1 MGSNGRDLGFGQC
14 QTHSTHR
21 RGTSM
26 TILVT
31 AASGQLGRLVLDS
44 LLARGV
50 APGDVRAGARTPDAL
65 ADHAERGVDVV
76 HLDYDDEATVAAA
89 VKGVDRVLLISG
101 TEMGRRVDQHR
112 GVIDAA
118 AAAGVGHLVYTSAPK
133 ADDTTLVLA
142 PEHRA
147 TEELVRASGVPFT
160 ILRNN
165 WYAENYVPDL
175 LAARETGTLVTSVG
189 EGRVASAARADYA
202 EAAAVVLT
210 EPGHEGR
217 VYELAGDRAWTFDVL
232 ASALG
237 EVLGREVALHQVSSE
252 ERVALLEGAGVD
264 AGTAGFVAALDANIR
279 DGELATAD
287 GALSRLIGR
296 PTTSLVDALRPLA

>member
-1 MGSNGRDLGFGQC
+1 
-14 QTHSTHR
+14 
-21 RGTSM
+21 M

-50 APGDVRAGARTPDAL
+50 APAEVRAGARTPEAL
-65 ADHAERGVDVV
+65 AEYGERGVDVV
-76 HLDYDDEATVAAA
+76 RLDYDDPATVAAA
-89 VKGVDRVLLISG
+89 VKGVDRVLLVSG

-112 GVIDAA
+112 SVIDAA
-118 AAAGVGHLVYTSAPK
+118 ASEGVQHLVYTSAPR

-142 PEHRA
+142 PEHHA

-165 WYAENYVPDL
+165 WYAENYAQDL
-175 LAARETGTLVTSVG
+175 ATARETGAFVTSAG

-210 EPGHEGR
+210 GSGHEGE
-217 VYELAGDRAWTFDVL
+217 VYELAGDEAWTFDVL
-232 ASALG
+232 AAALS
-237 EVLGREVALHQVSSE
+237 EVLGRDVELRQVSSD
-252 ERVALLEGAGVD
+252 ERVAILQGVGLD
-264 AGTAGFVAALDANIR
+264 EGTAGFVAALDGNIR
-279 DGELATAD
+279 DGDLAFTD
-287 GALSRLIGR
+287 GTLSRLIGR
-296 PTTSLVDALRPLA
+296 PTTPLAAALRRLA